1 MRIPHTSCW
10 CRCRP
15 TPPCTRRLSP
25 GPLVRYA
32 APAAQTGD
40 QHSDRPL
47 PATWILQARLFRVS
61 WSKTAPRLQPPIRDP
76 VGRATAEHDL
86 VLFRLLLD
94 LRSRL
99 TLAAT
104 GGGLIRGK
112 TVGSVTSISRRGLA
126 RRSSSAWSP
135 WGAIMWC
142 AICRT
147 VPGTPKGIRRRKPDC
162 VRPAAGRVG

>member
-1 MRIPHTSCW
+1 VSNGLQMLGVDIAVVDLLSDRADSAHVVLVPMPPHAT
-10 CRCRP
+10 
-15 TPPCTRRLSP
+15 
-25 GPLVRYA
+25 VY
-32 APAAQTGD
+32 APAVARSARSLRRAGWTDD

-47 PATWILQARLFRVS
+47 PATWILQARLFGVS

-104 GGGLIRGK
+104 G
-112 TVGSVTSISRRGLA
+112 
-126 RRSSSAWSP
+126 
-135 WGAIMWC
+135 
-142 AICRT
+142 
-147 VPGTPKGIRRRKPDC
+147 
-162 VRPAAGRVG
+162 AA